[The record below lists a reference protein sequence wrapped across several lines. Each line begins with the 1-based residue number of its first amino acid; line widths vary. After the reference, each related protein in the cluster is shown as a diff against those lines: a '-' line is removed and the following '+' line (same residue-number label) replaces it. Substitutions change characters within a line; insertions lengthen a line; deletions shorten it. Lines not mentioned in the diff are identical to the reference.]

1 MDFQIE
7 TGSPLETQNLAKDL
21 ASLLS
26 AGDII
31 SLTGD
36 LGAGKTC
43 FTQGLAKGLGIKEH
57 ITSPTFNLIK
67 EYQGRLPL
75 YHFDIFRLERLEDM
89 FDLGYEDYFYGCGVT
104 VIEWGMRISSLL
116 PDGYVEIELRRL
128 EEENRRRLIVRPHGK
143 IWRKKIK
150 EWLEHADI
158 RI

>member
-7 TGSPLETQNLAKDL
+7 TVSPLETQNLAKDL

-143 IWRKKIK
+143 MWKGKVK
-150 EWLEHADI
+150 EWLKSADI
-158 RI
+158 RV